1 MFFRILFCHSTRTQF
16 TQINQQARKLTL
28 PLSRVE
34 NIFNLLWTL
43 RWIRSTKV
51 GELLWNSALFF
62 YLCFYSWVIS
72 SSNLPQSEQELTT
85 DKHSQT
91 TSCKKLHVVRH
102 TVCNC
107 LHIHCS
113 MCNATAPVCICRP
126 SCCVIALQRLGSVA
140 DDKTGQRGVWIIN
153 PATKP
158 GPVSNTQSSFSNV
171 CIWAILVTFCP
182 LRWNL
187 KFTQL
192 VFLALMTKTE
202 YNWKCGPGNS
212 PKALFCSRTIPLN

>member
-1 MFFRILFCHSTRTQF
+1 MNQKHRSRRTSVELCYVSLSVFLLLGHIFIKSSTIWTRT
-16 TQINQQARKLTL
+16 N
-28 PLSRVE
+28 
-34 NIFNLLWTL
+34 N
-43 RWIRSTKV
+43 
-51 GELLWNSALFF
+51 GEKEADK
-62 YLCFYSWVIS
+62 
-72 SSNLPQSEQELTT
+72 QSP
-85 DKHSQT
+85 T

-107 LHIHCS
+107 LHIHENS
-113 MCNATAPVCICRP
+113 MCKSTAPVCICSP
-126 SCCVIALQRLGSVA
+126 SCCVIALQRLRSVA

-171 CIWAILVTFCP
+171 CIWAIFVTFCP